1 MDEYPAE
8 SEYIKGRKIRNT
20 LGCTT
25 RKRQLKG
32 VAAARPKALPMV
44 DGQTIG
50 KLALAAAT
58 HNLML
63 ALPQFCRALIPY
75 RLCRGDLGWQRRGGY
90 GKIETATG

>member
-20 LGCTT
+20 LGYTT

-63 ALPQFCRALIPY
+63 ALPQFCRAPIPIA
-75 RLCRGDLGWQRRGGY
+75 CAGAIWV
-90 GKIETATG
+90 GKDGADMVE